1 MRILFQKP
9 PVEYTIRQIHHPQE
23 KQKNIVISGFI
34 RDKSSSE
41 SLIGAS
47 IYDAKAIK
55 GTTQRRRL
63 FSLTLEAGNDVYLN
77 ISYVGYDSFHRS
89 FHTIGTRHAASVLLN
104 SHQQLAEVV
113 VTGEYTSSPLVQTS
127 DMGHTRLNKT

>member
-1 MRILFQKP
+1 MMP
-9 PVEYTIRQIHHPQE
+9 
-23 KQKNIVISGFI
+23 
-34 RDKSSSE
+34 
-41 SLIGAS
+41 
-47 IYDAKAIK
+47 KAIK
-55 GTTQRRRL
+55 EQPATPTAF

-89 FHTIGTRHAASVLLN
+89 FTQLEQDTLLPVLLN

-127 DMGHTRLNKT
+127 DMGHTRLNKD